1 LEKRFPYPLKK
12 ILNGEQKDFREVL
25 TKALFASEMHYRVK
39 GIFVRDGRES
49 ILVYEEKEILK
60 GLIVRL
66 PFIPLFHRMVILYL
80 IES

>member
-1 LEKRFPYPLKK
+1 
-12 ILNGEQKDFREVL
+12 
-25 TKALFASEMHYRVK
+25 MHYRVK

-66 PFIPLFHRMVILYL
+66 PFIPLFQRMVILYL